1 MPQIAVDT
9 VPTKMLLHPM
19 QKNKGEGGC
28 LIGNSGNITRK
39 LGSVVRLCRSVV
51 TFLSKICTAVQ
62 GFAVLELFGVRLERQ
77 VGSRRAELGSGV
89 GPNVRLGQSL
99 VGAVRSV
106 VPLDAVLTI
115 GEDLLDAGREPSAFR
130 LSIDRLVHLQT
141 KFK

>member
-1 MPQIAVDT
+1 MFNWKFREYNTEARFRGASLQECCDI
-9 VPTKMLLHPM
+9 
-19 QKNKGEGGC
+19 
-28 LIGNSGNITRK
+28 
-39 LGSVVRLCRSVV
+39 
-51 TFLSKICTAVQ
+51 LSKICTAVQ

-106 VPLDAVLTI
+106 VPLDAVLSI